1 MPKVSIILPTY
12 NSVQFIE
19 EALESIR
26 QQTFRDYEVI
36 VVDDGSEDQTG
47 EIVKQCGEKLR
58 YLYQDHGGPAKAR
71 NRGIGE
77 STGKYVAFL
86 DSDDLWLPT
95 KLEKQVDMM
104 DRNPELGMVITENL
118 CFNDRGVLIPSMG
131 KKKRLMEGDIAK
143 NIFLHSWVVTPTVMV
158 KKEVFDQVGLFE
170 EELQLA
176 EDDNMWV
183 RIAANFKVGLLDEV
197 LVKVRDHPS
206 RTILD
211 RKKMFESVRA
221 NIELLSYKYTG
232 VHERIK
238 SAIPLKYSRLYFE
251 MGYFSFENQN
261 FIEARTAFRQGI
273 NSYAWY
279 WKNYV
284 YLLLSCLPKKLVQ
297 KLKTVK
303 RYAIGL
309 MALL

>member
-1 MPKVSIILPTY
+1 MPKVSIILPIY
-12 NSVQFIE
+12 NSAQFIE

-26 QQTFRDYEVI
+26 QQTFQDYEVL
-36 VVDDGSEDQTG
+36 VVDDGSGDQTG
-47 EIVKQCGEKLR
+47 EIVKRHKDRLR
-58 YLYQDHGGPAKAR
+58 YIYQEHGGPAKAR
-71 NRGIGE
+71 NRGIRE

-118 CFNDRGVLIPSMG
+118 CFNERGVFMPSMG
-131 KKKRLMEGDIAK
+131 KRKRLMGGDVAK
-143 NIFLHSWVVTPTVMV
+143 NIFVHSWVGTPTVMV
-158 KKEVFDQVGLFE
+158 KREVFDRVGLFE
-170 EELQLA
+170 EQLQLA

-183 RIAANFKVGLLDEV
+183 RIAVNFKVGLLDEV

-211 RKKMFESVRA
+211 REKMFESVRA
-221 NIELLSYKYTG
+221 NIELLSHKYAG
-232 VHERIK
+232 IRERIQ

-261 FIEARTAFRQGI
+261 YPEARAAFQQGI
-273 NSYAWY
+273 KSYGWY

-284 YLLLSCLPKKLVQ
+284 YFLLCCLPKRLIR
-297 KLKTVK
+297 KLKHIKSNTF
-303 RYAIGL
+303 GL
-309 MALL
+309 MALV

>member
-1 MPKVSIILPTY
+1 MPKVSIILPVY
-12 NSVQFIE
+12 NSAEFVE

-26 QQTFRDYEVI
+26 QQTYRDYEVV
-36 VVDDGSEDQTG
+36 VVDDGSQDQTG
-47 EIVKQCGEKLR
+47 EIVKRYKDRFR
-58 YLYQDHGGPAKAR
+58 YLFQEHGGPAKAR
-71 NRGIGE
+71 NRGIRE
-77 STGKYVAFL
+77 STGKYIAFL

-95 KLEKQVDMM
+95 KLEKQADMM
-104 DRNPELGMVITENL
+104 DRNPELDMVITENL
-118 CFNDRGVLIPSMG
+118 CFNERGVFMPWMG
-131 KKKRLMEGDIAK
+131 KRKKLMEGDIAK

-158 KKEVFDQVGLFE
+158 KREVFDRVGLFE

-183 RIAANFKVGLLDEV
+183 RIAANFKVGLLNEV

-206 RTILD
+206 RSIVD

-221 NIELLSYKYTG
+221 NIELLSYKYAG

-238 SAIPLKYSRLYFE
+238 SAIPLKYSRLYFQ

-261 FIEARTAFRQGI
+261 YTEARAAFRQGI
-273 NSYAWY
+273 KSYAWY

-284 YLLLSCLPKKLVQ
+284 YLLLSYLPKKLVR
-297 KLKTVK
+297 KLKSIKSQTFNMIV
-303 RYAIGL
+303 L
-309 MALL
+309 V